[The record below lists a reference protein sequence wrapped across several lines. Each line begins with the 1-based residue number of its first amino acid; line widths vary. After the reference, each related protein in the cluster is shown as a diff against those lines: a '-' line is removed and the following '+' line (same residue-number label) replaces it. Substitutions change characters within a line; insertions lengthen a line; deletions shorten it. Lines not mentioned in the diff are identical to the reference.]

1 VVLFKINKTDKWD
14 DYEFRQKVIK
24 FIFIN
29 DPFSALNDEEI
40 EIREAIKEINSIK
53 KKIQHYLNRIKNI
66 RNNFVHAGFGG
77 KEESLDNLSNHIK
90 QILEELKKLL

>member
-1 VVLFKINKTDKWD
+1 MTKKSRLRIVSKKID
-14 DYEFRQKVIK
+14 
-24 FIFIN
+24 
-29 DPFSALNDEEI
+29 
-40 EIREAIKEINSIK
+40 SID
-53 KKIQHYLNRIKNI
+53 KIQHYLNNIKNI